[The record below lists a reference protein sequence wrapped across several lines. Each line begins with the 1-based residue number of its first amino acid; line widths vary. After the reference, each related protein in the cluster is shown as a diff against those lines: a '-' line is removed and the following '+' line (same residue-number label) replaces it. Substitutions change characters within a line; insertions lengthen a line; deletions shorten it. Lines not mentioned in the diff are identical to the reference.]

1 MSDNDHRL
9 TDAEPSEQPDN
20 AGDIEDTLPENDPDE
35 TVERYDTGASVSVDI
50 TRGTGTRDQ
59 EKWKLKGKGRNAEEA
74 LGELETE
81 LDELEERLANR
92 VRNIQPEVSD
102 DE

>member
-1 MSDNDHRL
+1 
-9 TDAEPSEQPDN
+9 
-20 AGDIEDTLPENDPDE
+20 
-35 TVERYDTGASVSVDI
+35 VSVDI